1 MNGGGPSNSKY
12 EMSGEDILRT
22 LTERWLNRT
31 SDRQRTY
38 MMVRKIERQG
48 GRVTSMGIVSL
59 VDM

>member
-1 MNGGGPSNSKY
+1 
-12 EMSGEDILRT
+12 MSGEDILRT